1 MNELVRSRRAV
12 QWGDL
17 RLLIQRGSPT
27 PPGCP
32 DFKDC
37 SPRGLVKTVVIPG
50 RDCDPAGGGLFA
62 GLIRRQWP
70 TGLYCGAASTCA
82 RDKPRQSTDLRRAR
96 IRSPARR
103 DNEAMKLPVS
113 AFDHRIVDGAQ
124 AAAFLCELR
133 DLIESPELALLD
145 L

>member
-1 MNELVRSRRAV
+1 MNALVRSRRAV
-12 QWGDL
+12 QS
-17 RLLIQRGSPT
+17 GSASVDATRVFQP

-37 SPRGLVKTVVIPG
+37 SPRGLVETVVIPG
-50 RDCDPAGGGLFA
+50 RECDPAGGGLFA

-103 DNEAMKLPVS
+103 DNEAMKLPVG

-133 DLIESPELALLD
+133 DLIGSPELALLD
-145 L
+145 R

>member
-1 MNELVRSRRAV
+1 VE
-12 QWGDL
+12 
-17 RLLIQRGSPT
+17 
-27 PPGCP
+27 
-32 DFKDC
+32 
-37 SPRGLVKTVVIPG
+37 TVVIPG
-50 RDCDPAGGGLFA
+50 RECDPAGGGLFA

-124 AAAFLCELR
+124 AAALLCELR

>member
-1 MNELVRSRRAV
+1 ME
-12 QWGDL
+12 
-17 RLLIQRGSPT
+17 
-27 PPGCP
+27 
-32 DFKDC
+32 
-37 SPRGLVKTVVIPG
+37 TVVIPG
-50 RDCDPAGGGLFA
+50 REDDAAGGGLLA
-62 GLIRRQWP
+62 GLIRRQC
-70 TGLYCGAASTCA
+70 LRASTVARATTCA

-133 DLIESPELALLD
+133 DLIGSPELALLD
-145 L
+145 R